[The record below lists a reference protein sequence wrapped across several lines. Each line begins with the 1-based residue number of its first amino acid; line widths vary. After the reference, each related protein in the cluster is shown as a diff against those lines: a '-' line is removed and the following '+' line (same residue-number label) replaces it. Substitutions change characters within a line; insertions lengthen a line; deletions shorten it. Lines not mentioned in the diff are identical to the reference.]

1 VRRSDFITL
10 LGGVAARPL
19 TAQAQQSAHV
29 WRIGPKPSPEV
40 VIDRDASLKRRGCEK
55 LLVRSLTFC

>member
-1 VRRSDFITL
+1 MKRREFITL
-10 LGGVAARPL
+10 LGGAAAWPLVAR
-19 TAQAQQSAHV
+19 AQQSAHV